1 MKMSNKLLDKDK
13 VAQCEGKQDIK
24 QKEKNSSYMVFLLIQ
39 NFLGVFC
46 SLEPRLTYYLFQK
59 LRLPVTLPPMNRY
72 QEKSCSNKDFS
83 CRSPFAAIMS

>member
-39 NFLGVFC
+39 NFF
-46 SLEPRLTYYLFQK
+46 RDFLFSWAK
-59 LRLPVTLPPMNRY
+59 TNILPFSEAET
-72 QEKSCSNKDFS
+72 S
-83 CRSPFAAIMS
+83 CRTPTNE